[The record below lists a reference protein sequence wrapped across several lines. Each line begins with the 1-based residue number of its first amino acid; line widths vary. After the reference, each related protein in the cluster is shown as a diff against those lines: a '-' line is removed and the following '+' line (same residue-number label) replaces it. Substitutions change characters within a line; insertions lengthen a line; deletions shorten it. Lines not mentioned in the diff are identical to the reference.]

1 MINTLLAAVAMGL
14 VGDLG
19 PWFLA
24 GLILVIA
31 GSAMVL
37 VLAPRGE
44 KVKEVIVEVPTPPK
58 EARVR
63 ADG

>member
-1 MINTLLAAVAMGL
+1 M
-14 VGDLG
+14 LG
-19 PWFLA
+19 PLFLA

-44 KVKEVIVEVPTPPK
+44 QGESRCPSRSRRRHQEN
-58 EARVR
+58 
-63 ADG
+63 